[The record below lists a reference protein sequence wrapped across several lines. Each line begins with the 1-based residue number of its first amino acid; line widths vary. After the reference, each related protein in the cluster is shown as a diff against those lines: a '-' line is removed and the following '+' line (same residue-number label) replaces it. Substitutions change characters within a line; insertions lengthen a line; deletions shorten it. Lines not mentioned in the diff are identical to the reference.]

1 MSPRPGYPPPW
12 QPEQPRQPRQP
23 RPDLRIG
30 DAERERAASQLA
42 EHYAVGRLSQEEHA
56 ERLDRIWAAR
66 TQAELDPVFVDLPG
80 HATAAPPPWQQA
92 ASRPGTGR
100 RPRPAW
106 RGIPG
111 PLLVLLVVLGV
122 VAVVTNF
129 PLILVGLGVWFFF
142 LRGSCGS
149 RSAWGHQRRW

>member
-1 MSPRPGYPPPW
+1 MSPRPGSPPPW
-12 QPEQPRQPRQP
+12 QPRQPWQQ

-66 TQAELDPVFVDLPG
+66 TQAEIDPVFVDLPG
-80 HATAAPPPWQQA
+80 HAAAAPPPWQQA
-92 ASRPGTGR
+92 APRPGNGR
-100 RPRPAW
+100 RPGQGPG

-111 PLLVLLVVLGV
+111 PLLVLLVVLGLI
-122 VAVVTNF
+122 AVVTNF
-129 PLILVGLGVWFFF
+129 PLILIGLGVWFFF
-142 LRGSCGS
+142 LRGGCGP
-149 RSAWGHQRRW
+149 RSSWGHRRRW

>member
-1 MSPRPGYPPPW
+1 MAAGGVTTRHGAPR
-12 QPEQPRQPRQP
+12 
-23 RPDLRIG
+23 
-30 DAERERAASQLA
+30 S
-42 EHYAVGRLSQEEHA
+42 GR
-56 ERLDRIWAAR
+56 
-66 TQAELDPVFVDLPG
+66 
-80 HATAAPPPWQQA
+80 
-92 ASRPGTGR
+92 
-100 RPRPAW
+100 W

-149 RSAWGHQRRW
+149 RSAWGAPAAMVTPCRAGGRPTRFLP